1 MIRKTMMTMGLAA
14 LMTTSAPTALHARGQ
29 EQMSEQAVQA
39 LLDRA
44 PAATYAPNAQA
55 IPFELFRGTRIFLE
69 GTINGQPARM
79 MLDSGA
85 SSTVINMSFAR
96 RIGLEQTQAVP
107 IRGVGGF
114 QPGAIAS
121 GVTVQAGSF
130 RAADATVLMLDLDV
144 IAGHIGRPI
153 DVILGMEAFRSGI
166 VDIDFPGR
174 RINFRPAE
182 GFTPPAG
189 AVALPVDMADRRHT
203 IPVSVNGGPPMRADI
218 DLGNGSALMLARS
231 AWEGSAIANLRYA
244 EASAGGVGGMVPTR
258 MTTIPTVSVAGHTF
272 QSVPATLNMRAEALP
287 DSGANIGIDLLQR
300 FRLLFDYGRHTLY
313 MVADPAALAQPIA
326 KNRLG
331 MRLELRG
338 DRLRVGE
345 VIGGS
350 PAAEAGFRVGDEV
363 VAVNGTRVDARYY
376 FRDDVQFTRLP
387 AGTRVEFARADGT
400 SVPVTLRDYF

>member
-1 MIRKTMMTMGLAA
+1 MIRKTILTMGLAA
-14 LMTTSAPTALHARGQ
+14 LMTASSPAALHAQGQ

-44 PAATYAPNAQA
+44 PAATYAADAQA
-55 IPFELFRGTRIFLE
+55 LPFELFRGTRIFLE

-130 RAADATVLMLDLDV
+130 SAADSTVLMLDLDV

-331 MRLELRG
+331 MRLDLRG

>member
-1 MIRKTMMTMGLAA
+1 MIRKTILTMGLAA
-14 LMTTSAPTALHARGQ
+14 LMTTSAPAALHAQGQ
-29 EQMSEQAVQA
+29 APMSEQAVQA

-44 PAATYAPNAQA
+44 PAATYAANAQA

-130 RAADATVLMLDLDV
+130 SAADSNVLMLDLDV

-272 QSVPATLNMRAEALP
+272 QAVPATLNMRAEALP

-331 MRLELRG
+331 MRLDLRG

-363 VAVNGTRVDARYY
+363 VAVNGTPVDARYY

>member
-1 MIRKTMMTMGLAA
+1 MIRRTMLSMGLTA
-14 LMTTSAPTALHARGQ
+14 LLATAAPTALQAQ
-29 EQMSEQAVQA
+29 AQMSDQAVQA
-39 LLDRA
+39 LLDRR
-44 PAATYAPNAQA
+44 PAATYAADAQP

-96 RIGLEQTQAVP
+96 RIGLGEGQAVP
-107 IRGVGGF
+107 VRGVGGS

-121 GVTVQAGSF
+121 GVTVQAGSLTV
-130 RAADATVLMLDLDV
+130 ADATVLMLDLDV

-153 DVILGMEAFRSGI
+153 DVVLGMETFNSGV

-174 RINFRPAE
+174 RINFRPAD
-182 GFTPPAG
+182 GFTPPPG
-189 AVALPVDMADRRHT
+189 AVAVPVDMADRRHT
-203 IPVSVNGGPPMRADI
+203 IPISVNGGPPVRADI

-231 AWEGSAIANLRYA
+231 AWEGSAIASLRHA

-258 MTTIPTVSVAGHTF
+258 LTTIPSVSVAGHTF
-272 QSVPATLNMRAEALP
+272 QAVPATLNMRAEALP
-287 DSGANIGIDLLQR
+287 ESGANIGIDLLQR

-313 MVADPAALAQPIA
+313 MLADPSALAQPIA

-350 PAAEAGFRVGDEV
+350 PAAEAGFRVGDEIV
-363 VAVNGTRVDARYY
+363 SVNGTGVDARYY
-376 FRDDVQFTRLP
+376 FRDDVQFSRLP
-387 AGTRVEFARADGT
+387 AGTQVELTRADGT
-400 SVPVTLRDYF
+400 TIPVTLRDYF

>member
-1 MIRKTMMTMGLAA
+1 
-14 LMTTSAPTALHARGQ
+14 
-29 EQMSEQAVQA
+29 
-39 LLDRA
+39 
-44 PAATYAPNAQA
+44 
-55 IPFELFRGTRIFLE
+55 
-69 GTINGQPARM
+69 M

-96 RIGLEQTQAVP
+96 RIGLGEGQAVP
-107 IRGVGGF
+107 IRGVGGS
-114 QPGAIAS
+114 QAGAIVS
-121 GVTVQAGSF
+121 GVTVQAGGLTV
-130 RAADATVLMLDLDV
+130 ADATVLMLDLDV

-153 DVILGMEAFRSGI
+153 DVVLGMETFRSGI

-174 RINFRPAE
+174 RIAFRPADH
-182 GFTPPAG
+182 FTPPSG

-231 AWEGSAIANLRYA
+231 AWEGSTIGNLRYA

-258 MTTIPTVSVAGHTF
+258 LTTIPSVTVAGHTF
-272 QSVPATLNMRAEALP
+272 QRVPTTLNMRAEALP
-287 DSGANIGIDLLQR
+287 ESGANIGIDLLQR
-300 FRLLFDYGRHTLY
+300 FRLMFDYGRHTLY
-313 MVADPAALAQPIA
+313 MLADPSALAQPIA

-350 PAAEAGFRVGDEV
+350 PAAEAGFRVGDEIV
-363 VAVNGTRVDARYY
+363 SVNGTGVDDRYY
-376 FRDDVQFTRLP
+376 FRDDVQFSRLP

-400 SVPVTLRDYF
+400 RVPVVLRDYF